1 MSKLSRSEVD
11 RDVAADITW
20 TWVSGDS
27 GLISVR
33 LGVSAEPPAAVD
45 HLDVE
50 EKWKYHGP
58 LPSQTFCQREQEQTW
73 TESQVGCQEGTVLF
87 H

>member
-1 MSKLSRSEVD
+1 M
-11 RDVAADITW
+11 AADIRW

-33 LGVSAEPPAAVD
+33 LGVSAEPPAAAD
-45 HLDVE
+45 HLDDE
-50 EKWKYHGP
+50 EELKYHGP
-58 LPSQTFCQREQEQTW
+58 LPSQTFCQREQEQTR
-73 TESQVGCQEGTVLF
+73 TESQVGRQEGAVLF